1 MMKPINFE
9 VVEKNGESQ
18 ERLIKRFIKK
28 TSRNRVVQNY
38 IDKMYFESK
47 SQKQRTK
54 KAKKKYI
61 KKKIQDNYEKSINSE
76 KSFK

>member
-1 MMKPINFE
+1 MKPINFE